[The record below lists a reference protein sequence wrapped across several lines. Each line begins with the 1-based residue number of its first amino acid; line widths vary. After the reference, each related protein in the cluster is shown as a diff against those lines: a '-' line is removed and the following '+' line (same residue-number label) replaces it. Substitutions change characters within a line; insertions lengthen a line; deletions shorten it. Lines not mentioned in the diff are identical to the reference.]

1 MMNHAI
7 IRNRIEEVQA
17 QVKVEREWWDQ
28 RRARI
33 ESDFM
38 KELDGNAAAVAKPN
52 APGEKVGSYED
63 AVIVDEGGP
72 GVAGKGST
80 RKKKGKK

>member
-7 IRNRIEEVQA
+7 IRGRIEEVQA
-17 QVKVEREWWDQ
+17 QAKAEREWWDK

-38 KELDGNAAAVAKPN
+38 KELDGTASATKPTT
-52 APGEKVGSYED
+52 PGEKVGSDED
-63 AVIVDEGGP
+63 AVIVEGGGP
-72 GVAGKGST
+72 AAAGKGST